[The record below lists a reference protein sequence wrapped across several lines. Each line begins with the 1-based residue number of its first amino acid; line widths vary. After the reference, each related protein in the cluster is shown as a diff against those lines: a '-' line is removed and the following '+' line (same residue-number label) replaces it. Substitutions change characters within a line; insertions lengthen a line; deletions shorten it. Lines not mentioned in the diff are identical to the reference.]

1 MWFGSWLMIDP
12 VFQSQSI
19 MVHSFYRSKHIFKP
33 KSYVGNPSKI
43 AICLMSFASLCL
55 FSNRAPC
62 KLRFEF
68 YVHLCWSFMHRNPR
82 ATLLFLE
89 EFQTE
94 LFSLKICF
102 DLVTKCCRSTNSFF
116 IKSTNTELC
125 LGSPFSMVEVRHF
138 TCCSHHSHWLTPSPS
153 FWARK

>member
-1 MWFGSWLMIDP
+1 MIDP

-94 LFSLKICF
+94 LFSLKISF
-102 DLVTKCCRSTNSFF
+102 DILVQIDFERPPQFTDRSARHRPPTFS
-116 IKSTNTELC
+116 ST
-125 LGSPFSMVEVRHF
+125 RHVKVDLF
-138 TCCSHHSHWLTPSPS
+138 Y
-153 FWARK
+153 